1 MDIKPRQLEIM
12 EAAGQLMTESGYAAL
27 TTKRLAERMG
37 FSEPALYRHFKNKE
51 EILTTMLA
59 HLAQSMDE
67 RLTAV
72 AEQVSDPAERV
83 EAMFESHFT
92 FFTENPHYLMAIFAT
107 GVLDQ
112 TPALDRGIVE
122 LMEVKRRHLLAT
134 IKEGQAQGVFKDA
147 FPAELLTMIA
157 MGTFRLHMLRWRMSG
172 RSFDL
177 KKKGRSL
184 VKVIV
189 GLFRTHP

>member
-51 EILTTMLA
+51 EILLTML
-59 HLAQSMDE
+59 HYLAASMEE
-67 RLTAV
+67 RLTEVTAR
-72 AEQVSDPAERV
+72 VSDPSERV
-83 EAMFESHFT
+83 EAMFDSHFR
-92 FFTENPHYLMAIFAT
+92 FFTQYPHFLMAIFAS

-112 TPALDRGIVE
+112 TPALDKGITD
-122 LMEVKRRHLLAT
+122 LMEVKRRHLLGT
-134 IKEGQAQGVFKDA
+134 IKEGQAKGVFTDA
-147 FPAELLTMIA
+147 FPAELLTIIA

-172 RSFDL
+172 RTFDL
-177 KKKGRSL
+177 TKKGRAL
-184 VKVIV
+184 VKVVVELI
-189 GLFRTHP
+189 RTR

>member
-51 EILTTMLA
+51 EILLTML
-59 HLAQSMDE
+59 HYLAASMEE
-67 RLTAV
+67 RLTEVTAR
-72 AEQVSDPAERV
+72 VSDPSERV
-83 EAMFESHFT
+83 EAMFDSHFR
-92 FFTENPHYLMAIFAT
+92 FFTQYPHFLMAIFAS

-112 TPALDRGIVE
+112 TPALDKGITD

-134 IKEGQAQGVFKDA
+134 IKEGQVKGVFTDA
-147 FPAELLTMIA
+147 FPAELLTTIA

-177 KKKGRSL
+177 TKKGRAL
-184 VKVIV
+184 VKVVVELI
-189 GLFRTHP
+189 RTR

>member
-51 EILTTMLA
+51 EILLTML
-59 HLAQSMDE
+59 HYLAASMEE
-67 RLTAV
+67 RLTEVTAR
-72 AEQVSDPAERV
+72 VSDPSERV
-83 EAMFESHFT
+83 EAMFGSHFR
-92 FFTENPHYLMAIFAT
+92 FFTQHPHFLMAIFAS

-112 TPALDRGIVE
+112 TPALDKGITD
-122 LMEVKRRHLLAT
+122 LMEVKRRHLLGT
-134 IKEGQAQGVFKDA
+134 IKEGQAKGVFTDA

-177 KKKGRSL
+177 TKKGRAL
-184 VKVIV
+184 VKVVV
-189 GLFRTHP
+189 GLIRTK

>member
-51 EILTTMLA
+51 EILLTML
-59 HLAQSMDE
+59 HYLAASMEE
-67 RLTAV
+67 RLAEVTAR
-72 AEQVSDPAERV
+72 VSDPSERV
-83 EAMFESHFT
+83 EAMFDSHFR
-92 FFTENPHYLMAIFAT
+92 FFTQYPHFLMAIFAS
-107 GVLDQ
+107 GVLDR
-112 TPALDRGIVE
+112 TPALDMAITD
-122 LMEVKRRHLLAT
+122 LMEVKRHHLLAT
-134 IKEGQAQGVFKDA
+134 IKEGQAKGVFTDA

-177 KKKGRSL
+177 TKKGRAL
-184 VKVIV
+184 VKVVV
-189 GLFRTHP
+189 GLIRTK

>member
-1 MDIKPRQLEIM
+1 MEIKPRQLEIM

-51 EILTTMLA
+51 EILLTMLQY
-59 HLAQSMDE
+59 LARSMDE
-67 RLTAV
+67 RLTEVTAR
-72 AEQVSDPAERV
+72 VSDPAERM

-92 FFTENPHYLMAIFAT
+92 FFTKNPHYLMAIFAT
-107 GVLDQ
+107 GALDQ
-112 TPALDRGIVE
+112 TLALDKGITE

-134 IKEGQAQGVFKDA
+134 IKEGQKKGVFKDV
-147 FPAELLTMIA
+147 FPAEQLTIIA

-177 KKKGRSL
+177 KKKGQAL
-184 VKVIV
+184 VKVVVELI
-189 GLFRTHP
+189 RCH

>member
-51 EILTTMLA
+51 EILLTMLQY
-59 HLAQSMDE
+59 LARSMDE
-67 RLTAV
+67 RLTEVTAR
-72 AEQVSDPAERV
+72 VSDPAERM

-92 FFTENPHYLMAIFAT
+92 FFTKNPHYLMAIFAT
-107 GVLDQ
+107 GALDQ
-112 TPALDRGIVE
+112 TLALDKGITD

-134 IKEGQAQGVFKDA
+134 IKEGQKKGVFKDV
-147 FPAELLTMIA
+147 FPAEQLTIIA

-177 KKKGRSL
+177 KKKGQAL
-184 VKVIV
+184 VKVVVDLI
-189 GLFRTHP
+189 RSH

>member
-1 MDIKPRQLEIM
+1 MHIKPRQLEIM

-51 EILTTMLA
+51 EILLTML
-59 HLAQSMDE
+59 HYLAASMEE
-67 RLTAV
+67 RLTDVTAR
-72 AEQVSDPAERV
+72 VSDPSERV
-83 EAMFESHFT
+83 EAMFDSHFR
-92 FFTENPHYLMAIFAT
+92 FFTQYPHFLMAIFAS
-107 GVLDQ
+107 GVLDE
-112 TPALDRGIVE
+112 TPALDKCITD

-134 IKEGQAQGVFKDA
+134 IKEGQAKGVFTDA
-147 FPAELLTMIA
+147 FPAELLTTIA

-177 KKKGRSL
+177 TKKGRAL
-184 VKVIV
+184 VKVVV
-189 GLFRTHP
+189 GLIRTK

>member
-1 MDIKPRQLEIM
+1 MEIKPRQLEIM

-51 EILTTMLA
+51 EILLTMLQY
-59 HLAQSMDE
+59 LARSMDE
-67 RLTAV
+67 RLTEVTAR
-72 AEQVSDPAERV
+72 VSDPAERM

-92 FFTENPHYLMAIFAT
+92 FFTKNPHYLMAIFAT
-107 GVLDQ
+107 GALDQ
-112 TPALDRGIVE
+112 TLALDKGITE

-134 IKEGQAQGVFKDA
+134 IKEGQKKGVFKDV
-147 FPAELLTMIA
+147 FPAEQLTIIA

-177 KKKGRSL
+177 KKKGQAL
-184 VKVIV
+184 VKVVVDLI
-189 GLFRTHP
+189 RSH

>member
-51 EILTTMLA
+51 EILLTML
-59 HLAQSMDE
+59 HYLAASMEE
-67 RLTAV
+67 RLTEVTAC
-72 AEQVSDPAERV
+72 VSDPSERV
-83 EAMFESHFT
+83 EAMFDSHFR
-92 FFTENPHYLMAIFAT
+92 FFTQYPHFLMAIFAS

-112 TPALDRGIVE
+112 TPALDKGITD
-122 LMEVKRRHLLAT
+122 LMDVKRRHLLAT
-134 IKEGQAQGVFKDA
+134 IKEGQVKGVFTDA
-147 FPAELLTMIA
+147 FPAEMLTMIA

-172 RSFDL
+172 RTFDL
-177 KKKGRSL
+177 TKKGRAL
-184 VKVIV
+184 VKVVVELI
-189 GLFRTHP
+189 RTR

>member
-51 EILTTMLA
+51 EILLTML
-59 HLAQSMDE
+59 HYLAASMEE
-67 RLTAV
+67 RLTEVTAC
-72 AEQVSDPAERV
+72 VSDPSERV
-83 EAMFESHFT
+83 EAMFDSHFR
-92 FFTENPHYLMAIFAT
+92 FFTQYPHFLMAIFAS

-112 TPALDRGIVE
+112 TPALDKGITD
-122 LMEVKRRHLLAT
+122 LMDVKRRHLLAT
-134 IKEGQAQGVFKDA
+134 IKEGQVKGVFTDA
-147 FPAELLTMIA
+147 FPAEMLTMIA

-177 KKKGRSL
+177 KKKGRIL
-184 VKVIV
+184 MKVVVELI
-189 GLFRTHP
+189 RAK

>member
-51 EILTTMLA
+51 GILLTMLQY
-59 HLAQSMDE
+59 LAASMEE
-67 RLTAV
+67 RLTEVTAR
-72 AEQVSDPAERV
+72 VSDPSERV
-83 EAMFESHFT
+83 EAMFDSHFR
-92 FFTENPHYLMAIFAT
+92 FFTQYPHFLMAIFAS

-112 TPALDRGIVE
+112 TPALDKGITD

-134 IKEGQAQGVFKDA
+134 IKEGQAKGVFTDA

-177 KKKGRSL
+177 TKKGRAL
-184 VKVIV
+184 VKVVVELI
-189 GLFRTHP
+189 RTR

>member
-51 EILTTMLA
+51 EILLTML
-59 HLAQSMDE
+59 HYLAASMEE
-67 RLTAV
+67 RLTEVTAR
-72 AEQVSDPAERV
+72 VSDPSERV
-83 EAMFESHFT
+83 VAMFDSHFR
-92 FFTENPHYLMAIFAT
+92 FFTQYPHFLMAIFAS

-112 TPALDRGIVE
+112 TPALDKGITD

-134 IKEGQAQGVFKDA
+134 IKEGQAKGVFTDA
-147 FPAELLTMIA
+147 FPAELLTTIA

-172 RSFDL
+172 RTFDL
-177 KKKGRSL
+177 TKKGRAL
-184 VKVIV
+184 VKVVVELI
-189 GLFRTHP
+189 RTR

>member
-51 EILTTMLA
+51 EILFTML
-59 HLAQSMDE
+59 HYLAASMEE
-67 RLTAV
+67 RLTEVTAR
-72 AEQVSDPAERV
+72 VSDPSERV
-83 EAMFESHFT
+83 EAMFGSHFR
-92 FFTENPHYLMAIFAT
+92 FFTQYPHFLMAIFAS

-112 TPALDRGIVE
+112 TPALDKGITD

-134 IKEGQAQGVFKDA
+134 IKEGQAKGVFTDA

-177 KKKGRSL
+177 TKKGRAL
-184 VKVIV
+184 VKVVVELI
-189 GLFRTHP
+189 RTR

>member
-12 EAAGQLMTESGYAAL
+12 ESAGQLMTESGYAAL

-37 FSEPALYRHFKNKE
+37 FSEPALYRHFKSKE
-51 EILTTMLA
+51 EILTTMLT

-72 AEQVSDPAERV
+72 SEQVSDPAERV
-83 EAMFESHFT
+83 EAMFESHFS
-92 FFTENPHYLMAIFAT
+92 FFIENPHYLMAIFAT

-112 TPALDRGIVE
+112 TPALERGIVA
-122 LMEVKRRHLLAT
+122 LMEVKRRHLIAT
-134 IKEGQAQGVFKDA
+134 IKDGQAKGVFKAA
-147 FPAELLTMIA
+147 FPAELLTLIA

-177 KKKGRSL
+177 KKKGRIL
-184 VKVIV
+184 MKVVVELI
-189 GLFRTHP
+189 RAK

>member
-51 EILTTMLA
+51 EILFTML
-59 HLAQSMDE
+59 HYLAASMEE
-67 RLTAV
+67 RLTEVTAR
-72 AEQVSDPAERV
+72 VSDPSERV
-83 EAMFESHFT
+83 VAMFDSHFR
-92 FFTENPHYLMAIFAT
+92 FFTRYPHFLMAIFAS

-112 TPALDRGIVE
+112 TPALDKGITD
-122 LMEVKRRHLLAT
+122 LMDVKRRHLLAT
-134 IKEGQAQGVFKDA
+134 IKEGQVKGVFTDA
-147 FPAELLTMIA
+147 FPAEMLTMIA

-172 RSFDL
+172 RTFDL
-177 KKKGRSL
+177 TKKGRAL
-184 VKVIV
+184 VKVVVELI
-189 GLFRTHP
+189 RTR